1 MRREEGGD
9 GIELGL
15 HRRGA
20 GAAGGN
26 AAGDA
31 GLERDLGV
39 KIVFEDV
46 GIGLIGLERQLLK
59 DGVVRDAVRH
69 QLAGNFVRAAEGDA
83 LFRQIIGQIR
93 GVDEAL
99 LGGQQHVFGFSLH
112 GREHRGHDLQAELRR
127 VDAVEHGLLILL
139 HVLVVGEGQ
148 ALERGEQG
156 DEIAMT
162 TTLLDALGCS
172 YDVGQTVTLKV
183 AANDYDPLAG
193 SGAVMEKA
201 YTLCGVLPAYDVYW
215 NLNGNLTVSGIVT
228 EPLALDGQKFQ
239 TFYYLNA
246 AAPVTAS
253 TDPAL
258 VANEYAYPQ
267 EDTVSFSLRFL
278 LVAAILVS
286 FFAVAQY
293 FLIVLHKRVHTIN
306 TFLTLGAKNRDLRL
320 MCLWEALFA
329 GIAAVAAGFALGCG
343 AAAIGLGLQKH
354 LSFLVIPAAS
364 LAPLAVL
371 FLLSVLLGALL
382 PAVLVRP
389 QTTKP
394 KEKPAK
400 KFRLAQLPLAPQI
413 GVGCAVLLI
422 AVSCLYVGWRVMLPY
437 DLDAPY
443 ACMSIKMN
451 GTSGMPFSLKD
462 DLAALP
468 GVEEVSA
475 AIDLTDIYTVTSDK
489 IQSSQMLADIWVK
502 DNGDIPSLIMQN
514 ASKGTLNTTVCALPD
529 DELRRIAADA
539 GVSDEEIETLLA
551 GDSVLTLW
559 RDCYYAPA
567 ADEYYQGFQ
576 PDGSTLVE
584 PVFAAG
590 DKLSIQYRRYTGQ
603 DEAGNEVYRTYTA
616 QLPIA
621 GVVKSASNY
630 TLLTTDRLLF
640 SGTIFVSTALY
651 HKMFESAGSFF
662 MEKEGYSSLNVKL
675 SADSNFSLRRSISSV
690 ATRRNGILRADNYDL
705 ISQSYTE
712 GTQSAFLVGILAV
725 FGVLLGCALLVVLNL
740 SAYEIQ
746 QQRLSLLLTLGVSP
760 KKLVLSYAKLLL
772 PVIVG
777 TTLLVNIVVYAAVSR
792 IVPIQSILDLIR
804 IHTSGRVFE
813 FHKPVGSQIMVSILL
828 MVFWLSAALLPIF
841 SFIRKKASKGDIL

>member
-1 MRREEGGD
+1 MKVKENPSLILAFHGMLGRKKQTSLLLTLLTMVFSFLTAATIYSNSSAQALQDTRCELYGEWQYLRLSDTDTDAAQVRENLPASAKASTTIQNGIVLGADD
-9 GIELGL
+9 GV
-15 HRRGA
+15 
-20 GAAGGN
+20 AGGIGTVDDTF
-26 AAGDA
+26 AQLGRIVPISGD
-31 GLERDLGV
+31 
-39 KIVFEDV
+39 FPT
-46 GIGLIGLERQLLK
+46 QP
-59 DGVVRDAVRH
+59 
-69 QLAGNFVRAAEGDA
+69 
-83 LFRQIIGQIR
+83 
-93 GVDEAL
+93 
-99 LGGQQHVFGFSLH
+99 
-112 GREHRGHDLQAELRR
+112 
-127 VDAVEHGLLILL
+127 
-139 HVLVVGEGQ
+139 
-148 ALERGEQG
+148 

-215 NLNGNLTVSGIVT
+215 NLNGNLTVSGIVA

-246 AAPVTAS
+246 TAPVTAS

-267 EDTVSFSLRFL
+267 EDTVSSSLRFL

-389 QTTKP
+389 QTAKP

-443 ACMSIKMN
+443 ACLSIKMN
-451 GTSGMPFSLKD
+451 GTSGMPFSLKE

-475 AIDLTDIYTVTSDK
+475 AIDLTDTYTVTSDK

-502 DNGDIPSLIMQN
+502 DNGDIPSPLMHN
-514 ASKGTLNTTVCALPD
+514 ASKGTLNTTVCALPE

-551 GDSVLTLW
+551 GDSVLPLW
-559 RDCYYAPA
+559 RDCYYDPA

-590 DKLSIQYRRYTGQ
+590 DKLSIQHQRYTGQ
-603 DEAGNEVYRTYTA
+603 DEAGNDVYRTYTA

-621 GVVKSASNY
+621 GVVKSANNY
-630 TLLTTDRLLF
+630 TLLTTDRLIF

-651 HKMFESAGSFF
+651 HKMFESAGSYH

-675 SADSNFSLRRSISSV
+675 SADSNFSLRRSISSI
-690 ATRRNGILRADNYDL
+690 ATRRNGILSADNYDL

-777 TTLLVNIVVYAAVSR
+777 TTLLVNIVVYAVVSR

-804 IHTSGRVFE
+804 IHTSGRVYA
-813 FHKPVGSQIMVSILL
+813 FHKPVGSQIMVSVLL

>member
-1 MRREEGGD
+1 MKVKENPSLILAFHGM
-9 GIELGL
+9 LG
-15 HRRGA
+15 R
-20 GAAGGN
+20 
-26 AAGDA
+26 
-31 GLERDLGV
+31 
-39 KIVFEDV
+39 KK
-46 GIGLIGLERQLLK
+46 QT
-59 DGVVRDAVRH
+59 
-69 QLAGNFVRAAEGDA
+69 
-83 LFRQIIGQIR
+83 
-93 GVDEAL
+93 
-99 LGGQQHVFGFSLH
+99 SL
-112 GREHRGHDLQAELRR
+112 
-127 VDAVEHGLLILL
+127 LLILL
-139 HVLVVGEGQ
+139 TMVFSFLTAATIYSGSSAQ
-148 ALERGEQG
+148 ALQDTRCELYGEWQYLRLSDTDTDAAQVRENLPASAKASTAIQDG
-156 DEIAMT
+156 IVLGADNGLAGGIGTVDSAFAQLGRIVPISGNFPAQPDEIAMT

-172 YDVGQTVTLKV
+172 YDLGQTITLKV
-183 AANDYDPLAG
+183 ADNDYDPLSG
-193 SGAVMEKA
+193 SGKIVEQT

-215 NLNGNLTVSGIVT
+215 NLGSNLTVSAVVA
-228 EPLALDGQKFQ
+228 EPLALAGQKFQ
-239 TFYYLNA
+239 TFYDLNA
-246 AAPVTAS
+246 DTVGIAS
-253 TDPAL
+253 DDPDFI
-258 VANEYAYPQ
+258 ANEYAYPQ
-267 EDTVSFSLRFL
+267 EDTVSSSLTFL
-278 LVAAILVS
+278 LMIAILVS

-293 FLIVLHKRVHTIN
+293 FVIVLHKRVQTLHTFQI
-306 TFLTLGAKNRDLRL
+306 LGARKQDLHR

-329 GIAAVAAGFALGCG
+329 GLAAVFLGFALGCG
-343 AAAIGLGLQKH
+343 AAAIGLGLQKQ
-354 LSFLVIPAAS
+354 LSFFAVPFAS
-364 LAPLAVL
+364 LILLAVL
-371 FLLSVLLGALL
+371 FLVAVLLGAFL
-382 PAVLVRP
+382 PAVLTRP
-389 QTTKP
+389 KAAQK
-394 KEKPAK
+394 KESKAK
-400 KFRLAQLPLAPQI
+400 KFRLAQLPLAPQV

-437 DLDAPY
+437 NLDAPY
-443 ACMSIKMN
+443 ACLSIKMN
-451 GTSGMPFSLKD
+451 GTSGMPFSLKE

-475 AIDLTDIYTVTSDK
+475 AIDLTDTYTVTSDK

-502 DNGDIPSLIMQN
+502 DNGFYTDIPSLLRN
-514 ASKGTLNTTVCALPD
+514 AEKGTLNTTVCALPE

-551 GDSVLTLW
+551 GDSVLPLW
-559 RDCYYAPA
+559 RDCYYDPA
-567 ADEYYQGFQ
+567 ADAYYQKNTQ
-576 PDGSTLVE
+576 TEGSIPVE

-616 QLPIA
+616 QLPIV
-621 GVVKSASNY
+621 GVVKSANSY
-630 TLLTTDRLLF
+630 TLLTTDRLIS

-651 HKMFESAGSFF
+651 HKMFEGAGSYF

-675 SADSNFSLRRSISSV
+675 AAGNNFSLRRSIASI
-690 ATRRNGILRADNYDL
+690 ATRRNGILSADNYDL

-740 SAYEIQ
+740 SAYEVQ

-777 TTLLVNIVVYAAVSR
+777 TTLLVNIVVYAAVSC

-804 IHTSGRVFE
+804 IHTNGRVYA

>member
-1 MRREEGGD
+1 MKIKESPSITLAFHGMLGRKKQTGLLLLLLTLVFSFLTAAVIYSVSSAQVLQDTRCELYGEWQYLRLSDTAADAAQAKNTLPASAQVSTVIQNGIVLGADD
-9 GIELGL
+9 GV
-15 HRRGA
+15 
-20 GAAGGN
+20 AGGIGTVDDTF
-26 AAGDA
+26 AQLGRIVPISGD
-31 GLERDLGV
+31 
-39 KIVFEDV
+39 FPT
-46 GIGLIGLERQLLK
+46 Q
-59 DGVVRDAVRH
+59 
-69 QLAGNFVRAAEGDA
+69 
-83 LFRQIIGQIR
+83 
-93 GVDEAL
+93 
-99 LGGQQHVFGFSLH
+99 S
-112 GREHRGHDLQAELRR
+112 
-127 VDAVEHGLLILL
+127 
-139 HVLVVGEGQ
+139 
-148 ALERGEQG
+148 

-228 EPLALDGQKFQ
+228 EPLVLDGQKFQ

-246 AAPVTAS
+246 TAPVTAS

-267 EDTVSFSLRFL
+267 EDTVSSSLRFL

-306 TFLTLGAKNRDLRL
+306 TFLTLGAKKRDLRL

-329 GIAAVAAGFALGCG
+329 GLAAVAAGFALGCG
-343 AAAIGLGLQKH
+343 AAAVGLGLQKH

-364 LAPLAVL
+364 LVPLAVL

-389 QTTKP
+389 QTAKP
-394 KEKPAK
+394 KEKSAK

-443 ACMSIKMN
+443 ACLSIKMN
-451 GTSGMPFSLKD
+451 GTSGMPFSLKE

-475 AIDLTDIYTVTSDK
+475 AIDLTDTYTVTSDK

-502 DNGDIPSLIMQN
+502 DNGKIPSVLMHN

-559 RDCYYAPA
+559 RDCYYDPA

-616 QLPIA
+616 QLPIV
-621 GVVKSASNY
+621 GVVKSANNY
-630 TLLTTDRLLF
+630 TLLTTDRLIS

-651 HKMFESAGSFF
+651 HKMFESAGSYF

-675 SADSNFSLRRSISSV
+675 SADSNFSLRRSISSI
-690 ATRRNGILRADNYDL
+690 ATRRNGILSADNYDL

-740 SAYEIQ
+740 SAYEVQ

-813 FHKPVGSQIMVSILL
+813 FHKPVGSQILVSILL

>member
-1 MRREEGGD
+1 MKGKENPSLILAFHGM
-9 GIELGL
+9 LG
-15 HRRGA
+15 R
-20 GAAGGN
+20 
-26 AAGDA
+26 
-31 GLERDLGV
+31 
-39 KIVFEDV
+39 KK
-46 GIGLIGLERQLLK
+46 QT
-59 DGVVRDAVRH
+59 
-69 QLAGNFVRAAEGDA
+69 
-83 LFRQIIGQIR
+83 
-93 GVDEAL
+93 
-99 LGGQQHVFGFSLH
+99 SL
-112 GREHRGHDLQAELRR
+112 
-127 VDAVEHGLLILL
+127 LLILL
-139 HVLVVGEGQ
+139 TMVFSFLTAATIYSGSSAQ
-148 ALERGEQG
+148 ALQDTRCELYGEWQYLRLSDTDTDAAQVRDNLPASAKVSTAIQNG
-156 DEIAMT
+156 IVLGADNGLAGGIGTVDSAFAQLGRIVPISGDFPTQSDEIAMT

-215 NLNGNLTVSGIVT
+215 NLNGNLTVSGIVA

-246 AAPVTAS
+246 AEPVTAS

-267 EDTVSFSLRFL
+267 EDTVSSSLRFL

-329 GIAAVAAGFALGCG
+329 GLAAVAAGFALGCG
-343 AAAIGLGLQKH
+343 AAAVGLGLQKH
-354 LSFLVIPAAS
+354 LSFLVVPAAS
-364 LAPLAVL
+364 LVPLAVL

-389 QTTKP
+389 QITKP

-400 KFRLAQLPLAPQI
+400 KFHLAQLPLAPQI

-437 DLDAPY
+437 NLDAPY
-443 ACMSIKMN
+443 ACLSIKMN
-451 GTSGMPFSLKD
+451 GTSGMPFSLKE

-468 GVEEVSA
+468 GVEDVSA
-475 AIDLTDIYTVTSDK
+475 AINLTDTYSITSDK
-489 IQSSQMLADIWVK
+489 IRSSQMLSEIRVK
-502 DNGDIPSLIMQN
+502 DNGFYTGVPNLMHN
-514 ASKGTLNTTVCALPD
+514 ASNGTLNTFVCALPD
-529 DELRRIAADA
+529 DELERIAEDADVPENSMDA
-539 GVSDEEIETLLA
+539 LLA
-551 GDSVLTLW
+551 GDSVLLRW
-559 RDCYYAPA
+559 GDCYYDPA

-576 PDGSTLVE
+576 PDGSTPVE
-584 PVFAAG
+584 PVFSAG
-590 DKLSIQYRRYTGQ
+590 DKLSIQYQRYTGL
-603 DEAGNEVYRTYTA
+603 DEAGNDVYQTYA
-616 QLPIA
+616 AELPIA
-621 GVVKSASNY
+621 GIVKSTADY
-630 TLLTTDRLLF
+630 TLLTTDRIF
-640 SGTIFVSTALY
+640 YNGTVFVSTALY
-651 HKMFESAGSFF
+651 HKMFEGAGSYH

-675 SADSNFSLRRSISSV
+675 AAGNNFSLRRSIASI
-690 ATRRNGILRADNYDL
+690 ATRRNGILSADNYDL
-705 ISQSYTE
+705 LSQSYTE

-725 FGVLLGCALLVVLNL
+725 LGVLLGCALLVVLNL
-740 SAYEIQ
+740 SAYEVQ

-760 KKLVLSYAKLLL
+760 KKLVCSYAKRVI

-777 TTLLVNIVVYAAVSR
+777 TTLIVNILVSVAVSH

-804 IHTSGRVFE
+804 IHTDGRVFE
-813 FHKPVGSQIMVSILL
+813 FHRPVGSQILVSILL
-828 MVFWLSAALLPIF
+828 MGFWLGAALLPVF

>member
-1 MRREEGGD
+1 MKIKESPSIILAFHGMLGRKKQTGLLLLLLTLVFSFLTAAVIYSVSSAQAQNTLPASAQVSTVIQNGIVLGADD
-9 GIELGL
+9 GV
-15 HRRGA
+15 
-20 GAAGGN
+20 AGGIGTVDDTF
-26 AAGDA
+26 AQLGRIVPISGD
-31 GLERDLGV
+31 
-39 KIVFEDV
+39 FPT
-46 GIGLIGLERQLLK
+46 Q
-59 DGVVRDAVRH
+59 
-69 QLAGNFVRAAEGDA
+69 
-83 LFRQIIGQIR
+83 
-93 GVDEAL
+93 
-99 LGGQQHVFGFSLH
+99 S
-112 GREHRGHDLQAELRR
+112 
-127 VDAVEHGLLILL
+127 
-139 HVLVVGEGQ
+139 
-148 ALERGEQG
+148 

-228 EPLALDGQKFQ
+228 EPLALDGQKLQ

-267 EDTVSFSLRFL
+267 EDTVSSSLRFL

-389 QTTKP
+389 QTAKP

-443 ACMSIKMN
+443 ACLSIKMN
-451 GTSGMPFSLKD
+451 GTSGMPFSLKE

-475 AIDLTDIYTVTSDK
+475 AIDLTDTYIVTSDK

-502 DNGDIPSLIMQN
+502 DNGKIPSVLMHN

-539 GVSDEEIETLLA
+539 GVSDEEIETLLS

-559 RDCYYAPA
+559 RDCYYDPA

-590 DKLSIQYRRYTGQ
+590 DKLSIQHQRYTGQ
-603 DEAGNEVYRTYTA
+603 DEAGNDVYRTYTA

-621 GVVKSASNY
+621 GVVKSANSY
-630 TLLTTDRLLF
+630 TLLTTDRLIF

-651 HKMFESAGSFF
+651 HKMFESAGSYH

-675 SADSNFSLRRSISSV
+675 AADNNFSLRRSIASI
-690 ATRRNGILRADNYDL
+690 ATRRNGILSADNYDL

-777 TTLLVNIVVYAAVSR
+777 TTLLVNIVVYAVVSR

>member
-1 MRREEGGD
+1 MKIKESPSIILAFHGMLGRKKQTSLLLLLLTLVFSFLTAAVIYSVSSAQVLQDTRCELYGEWQYLRLSDTAADAAQAQNTLPASAQVSTVIQNGIVLGADD
-9 GIELGL
+9 GV
-15 HRRGA
+15 
-20 GAAGGN
+20 AGGIGTVDDTF
-26 AAGDA
+26 AQLGRIVPISGD
-31 GLERDLGV
+31 
-39 KIVFEDV
+39 FPT
-46 GIGLIGLERQLLK
+46 QP
-59 DGVVRDAVRH
+59 
-69 QLAGNFVRAAEGDA
+69 
-83 LFRQIIGQIR
+83 
-93 GVDEAL
+93 
-99 LGGQQHVFGFSLH
+99 
-112 GREHRGHDLQAELRR
+112 
-127 VDAVEHGLLILL
+127 
-139 HVLVVGEGQ
+139 
-148 ALERGEQG
+148 

-215 NLNGNLTVSGIVT
+215 NLNGNLTVSGIVA
-228 EPLALDGQKFQ
+228 EPLAIDGQKLQ

-329 GIAAVAAGFALGCG
+329 GLAAVAAGFALGCG
-343 AAAIGLGLQKH
+343 AAAVGLGLQKH
-354 LSFLVIPAAS
+354 LSFLMIPAAS
-364 LAPLAVL
+364 LVPLAVL

-389 QTTKP
+389 QTAKP

-443 ACMSIKMN
+443 ACLSIKMN
-451 GTSGMPFSLKD
+451 GTSGMPFSLKE

-475 AIDLTDIYTVTSDK
+475 AIDLTDTYTVTSDK

-502 DNGDIPSLIMQN
+502 NNGDISSLLMHN
-514 ASKGTLNTTVCALPD
+514 ASKGTLNTFVCALPD

-559 RDCYYAPA
+559 RDCYYDPA

-590 DKLSIQYRRYTGQ
+590 DKLSLQYRRYTGQ
-603 DEAGNEVYRTYTA
+603 DEAGNDVYRTYTA

-621 GVVKSASNY
+621 GVVKSARNY
-630 TLLTTDRLLF
+630 TLLTTDRTIF

-651 HKMFESAGSFF
+651 HKMFESAGSYH

-675 SADSNFSLRRSISSV
+675 AADNNFSLRRSIASI
-690 ATRRNGILRADNYDL
+690 ATRRNGILSADNYDL
-705 ISQSYTE
+705 LSQSYTE

-725 FGVLLGCALLVVLNL
+725 LGVLLGCALLVVLNL
-740 SAYEIQ
+740 SAYEVQ

-760 KKLVLSYAKLLL
+760 KKLVCSYAKLVI

-777 TTLLVNIVVYAAVSR
+777 TTLIVNILVSVAVSH

-804 IHTSGRVFE
+804 IHTEGRVFE
-813 FHKPVGSQIMVSILL
+813 FHRPVGSQILVSVLL

-841 SFIRKKASKGDIL
+841 SFIHKKASKGDIL

>member
-1 MRREEGGD
+1 MKVKENPSLILAFHGM
-9 GIELGL
+9 LG
-15 HRRGA
+15 R
-20 GAAGGN
+20 
-26 AAGDA
+26 
-31 GLERDLGV
+31 
-39 KIVFEDV
+39 KK
-46 GIGLIGLERQLLK
+46 QT
-59 DGVVRDAVRH
+59 
-69 QLAGNFVRAAEGDA
+69 
-83 LFRQIIGQIR
+83 
-93 GVDEAL
+93 
-99 LGGQQHVFGFSLH
+99 SL
-112 GREHRGHDLQAELRR
+112 
-127 VDAVEHGLLILL
+127 LLILL
-139 HVLVVGEGQ
+139 TMVFSFLTAATIYSNSSAQ
-148 ALERGEQG
+148 ALQDTRCELYGEWQYLRLSDTDTDAAQVRENLPASAKASTTIQDG
-156 DEIAMT
+156 IVLGADNGLAGGIGTVDSTFAQLGRIVPISGNFPTQSDEIAMT

-193 SGAVMEKA
+193 SGAVIEKA

-228 EPLALDGQKFQ
+228 EPLAIDGQKFQ

-329 GIAAVAAGFALGCG
+329 GLAAVAAGFALGCG

-364 LAPLAVL
+364 LVPLAVL

-389 QTTKP
+389 QTAKP

-443 ACMSIKMN
+443 ACLSIKMN
-451 GTSGMPFSLKD
+451 GTSGMPFSLKE

-559 RDCYYAPA
+559 RDCYYDPA

-621 GVVKSASNY
+621 GVVKSANNY
-630 TLLTTDRLLF
+630 TLLTTDRILF

-651 HKMFESAGSFF
+651 HKMFESAGSYF

-675 SADSNFSLRRSISSV
+675 SAGSNFSLRRSISSI

-725 FGVLLGCALLVVLNL
+725 FGILLGCALLVVLNL
-740 SAYEIQ
+740 SAYEVQ
-746 QQRLSLLLTLGVSP
+746 QQRLSLLLTMGVSP

>member
-1 MRREEGGD
+1 MKGKENPSLILAFHGM
-9 GIELGL
+9 LG
-15 HRRGA
+15 R
-20 GAAGGN
+20 
-26 AAGDA
+26 
-31 GLERDLGV
+31 
-39 KIVFEDV
+39 KK
-46 GIGLIGLERQLLK
+46 QT
-59 DGVVRDAVRH
+59 
-69 QLAGNFVRAAEGDA
+69 
-83 LFRQIIGQIR
+83 
-93 GVDEAL
+93 
-99 LGGQQHVFGFSLH
+99 SL
-112 GREHRGHDLQAELRR
+112 
-127 VDAVEHGLLILL
+127 LLILL
-139 HVLVVGEGQ
+139 TMVFSFLTAATIYSGSSAQ
-148 ALERGEQG
+148 ALQDTRCELYGEWQYLRLSDTDTDAAQAQNALPASAQVSTVIQNG
-156 DEIAMT
+156 IVLGADDGVAGGIGTVDDTFAQLGRIVPISGDFPTQSDEIAMT

-215 NLNGNLTVSGIVT
+215 NLNGNLTVSGIVA

-267 EDTVSFSLRFL
+267 EDTVSSSLRFL

-306 TFLTLGAKNRDLRL
+306 TFLTLGAKKRDLRL

-329 GIAAVAAGFALGCG
+329 GLAAVVAGFALGCG
-343 AAAIGLGLQKH
+343 AAAVGLGLQKH

-389 QTTKP
+389 QTAKP

-400 KFRLAQLPLAPQI
+400 KFRLAQLPLAPQV

-443 ACMSIKMN
+443 ACLSIKMN
-451 GTSGMPFSLKD
+451 GTSGMPFSLKG

-468 GVEEVSA
+468 GVEDVSA
-475 AIDLTDIYTVTSDK
+475 AINLTDIYSITSDK
-489 IQSSQMLADIWVK
+489 IRSSQMLSEIRVK
-502 DNGDIPSLIMQN
+502 DNGFYTGVPNLMHN
-514 ASKGTLNTTVCALPD
+514 ASNGTLNTFVCALPD
-529 DELRRIAADA
+529 DELERIAEDADVPENSMDA
-539 GVSDEEIETLLA
+539 LLS
-551 GDSVLTLW
+551 GDSVLLRW
-559 RDCYYAPA
+559 GDCYYDPA

-576 PDGSTLVE
+576 PDGSTPVE
-584 PVFAAG
+584 PVFSAG
-590 DKLSIQYRRYTGQ
+590 DKLSIQYQRYTGQ
-603 DEAGNEVYRTYTA
+603 DEAGNDVYQTYA
-616 QLPIA
+616 AELPIA
-621 GVVKSASNY
+621 GIVKSTADY
-630 TLLTTDRLLF
+630 TLLTTDRIF
-640 SGTIFVSTALY
+640 YNGMVFVSTALY
-651 HKMFESAGSFF
+651 HKMFEGAGSYH

-675 SADSNFSLRRSISSV
+675 AAGNNFSLRRSIASI
-690 ATRRNGILRADNYDL
+690 ATRRNGILSADNYEL
-705 ISQSYTE
+705 LSQSYTE

-725 FGVLLGCALLVVLNL
+725 LGVLLGCALLVVLNL
-740 SAYEIQ
+740 SAYEVQ

-760 KKLVLSYAKLLL
+760 KKLVCSYAKRVI

-777 TTLLVNIVVYAAVSR
+777 TTLIVNILVSVAVSH

-804 IHTSGRVFE
+804 IHTDGRVFE
-813 FHKPVGSQIMVSILL
+813 FHRPVGSQILVSILL
-828 MVFWLSAALLPIF
+828 MGFWLGAALLPVF

>member
-1 MRREEGGD
+1 MKVKENPSLILAFHGM
-9 GIELGL
+9 LG
-15 HRRGA
+15 R
-20 GAAGGN
+20 
-26 AAGDA
+26 
-31 GLERDLGV
+31 
-39 KIVFEDV
+39 KK
-46 GIGLIGLERQLLK
+46 QT
-59 DGVVRDAVRH
+59 
-69 QLAGNFVRAAEGDA
+69 
-83 LFRQIIGQIR
+83 
-93 GVDEAL
+93 
-99 LGGQQHVFGFSLH
+99 SL
-112 GREHRGHDLQAELRR
+112 
-127 VDAVEHGLLILL
+127 LLILL
-139 HVLVVGEGQ
+139 TMVFSFLTAATIYSGSSAQ
-148 ALERGEQG
+148 ALQDTRCELYGEWQYLRLSDTDTDAAQVRENLPASAKASTAIQNG
-156 DEIAMT
+156 IVLGADNGLAGGIGTVDSAFAQLGRIVPISGNFPAQPDEIAMT

-172 YDVGQTVTLKV
+172 YDLGQTITLKV
-183 AANDYDPLAG
+183 ADNDYDPLSG
-193 SGAVMEKA
+193 SGKIVEQT

-215 NLNGNLTVSGIVT
+215 NLGSNLTVSAVVV
-228 EPLALDGQKFQ
+228 EPLALAGQKFQ
-239 TFYYLNA
+239 TFYDLNA
-246 AAPVTAS
+246 DTVGTAS
-253 TDPAL
+253 DDPDFI
-258 VANEYAYPQ
+258 ANEYAYPQ
-267 EDTVSFSLRFL
+267 EDTVSSSLTFL
-278 LVAAILVS
+278 LMIAILVS

-293 FLIVLHKRVHTIN
+293 FVIVLHKRVQTLHTFQI
-306 TFLTLGAKNRDLRL
+306 LGARKQDLHR

-329 GIAAVAAGFALGCG
+329 GLAAVFLGFALGCG
-343 AAAIGLGLQKH
+343 AAAIGLGLQKQ
-354 LSFLVIPAAS
+354 LSFFAVPFAS
-364 LAPLAVL
+364 LILLAVL
-371 FLLSVLLGALL
+371 FLIAVLLGAFL
-382 PAVLVRP
+382 PAVLTRP
-389 QTTKP
+389 KAAQK
-394 KEKPAK
+394 KENKAK
-400 KFRLAQLPLAPQI
+400 KFRLAQLPLAPQV

-443 ACMSIKMN
+443 ACLSIKMN
-451 GTSGMPFSLKD
+451 GTSGMPFSLKE

-475 AIDLTDIYTVTSDK
+475 AIDLTDTYTVTSDK

-502 DNGDIPSLIMQN
+502 DNGFYTDIPSLLRN
-514 ASKGTLNTTVCALPD
+514 AEKGTLNTTVCALPE

-559 RDCYYAPA
+559 GDCYYDPA
-567 ADEYYQGFQ
+567 ADAYYQKNTQ
-576 PDGSTLVE
+576 TEGSIPVE

-616 QLPIA
+616 QLPIV
-621 GVVKSASNY
+621 GVVKSANSY
-630 TLLTTDRLLF
+630 TLLTTDRLIS

-651 HKMFESAGSFF
+651 HKMFEGAGSYF

-675 SADSNFSLRRSISSV
+675 AAGNNFSLRRSIASI
-690 ATRRNGILRADNYDL
+690 ATRRNGILSADNYDL

-740 SAYEIQ
+740 SAYEVQ

-777 TTLLVNIVVYAAVSR
+777 TTLLVNIVVYAAVSC

-804 IHTSGRVFE
+804 IHTNGRVYA

>member
-1 MRREEGGD
+1 MKIKESPSIILAFHGMLGRKKQTSLLLLLLTLVFSFLTAAVIYSVSSAQALQDTRCELYGKWQYLRLSDTAADAAQAQNTLPASAQVSTVIQNGIVLGADD
-9 GIELGL
+9 GV
-15 HRRGA
+15 
-20 GAAGGN
+20 AGGIGT
-26 AAGDA
+26 ADDTFAQLGRIVPISGD
-31 GLERDLGV
+31 
-39 KIVFEDV
+39 FPT
-46 GIGLIGLERQLLK
+46 QP
-59 DGVVRDAVRH
+59 
-69 QLAGNFVRAAEGDA
+69 
-83 LFRQIIGQIR
+83 
-93 GVDEAL
+93 DEN
-99 LGGQQHVFGFSLH
+99 
-112 GREHRGHDLQAELRR
+112 
-127 VDAVEHGLLILL
+127 
-139 HVLVVGEGQ
+139 
-148 ALERGEQG
+148 
-156 DEIAMT
+156 AMT

-215 NLNGNLTVSGIVT
+215 NLNGNLTVSGIVA
-228 EPLALDGQKFQ
+228 EPLAIDGQKFQ

-267 EDTVSFSLRFL
+267 EDTVSSSLRFL

-364 LAPLAVL
+364 LVPLAVL

-389 QTTKP
+389 QTAKP

-451 GTSGMPFSLKD
+451 GTSGMPFSLKE

-475 AIDLTDIYTVTSDK
+475 AIDLTDTYTVTSDK
-489 IQSSQMLADIWVK
+489 IQSSKMLADIRVK

-559 RDCYYAPA
+559 RDCYYDPA

-630 TLLTTDRLLF
+630 TLLTTDRIIF

-651 HKMFESAGSFF
+651 HKMFDGAGSYF

-675 SADSNFSLRRSISSV
+675 AADNNFSLRRSIASI

-740 SAYEIQ
+740 SAYEVQ

-792 IVPIQSILDLIR
+792 IVPLQSILDLIR

-813 FHKPVGSQIMVSILL
+813 FHKPVGSQILVSVLL

>member
-1 MRREEGGD
+1 MKIKESPSIILAFHGMLGRKKQTSLLLLLLTLVFSFLTAAVIYSVSSAQVLQDTRCELYGEWQYLRLSDTAADAAQAQNTLPASAHVSTVIQNGIVLGADD
-9 GIELGL
+9 GV
-15 HRRGA
+15 
-20 GAAGGN
+20 AGGIGTVDDTF
-26 AAGDA
+26 AQLGRIVPISGD
-31 GLERDLGV
+31 
-39 KIVFEDV
+39 FPT
-46 GIGLIGLERQLLK
+46 QL
-59 DGVVRDAVRH
+59 
-69 QLAGNFVRAAEGDA
+69 
-83 LFRQIIGQIR
+83 
-93 GVDEAL
+93 
-99 LGGQQHVFGFSLH
+99 
-112 GREHRGHDLQAELRR
+112 
-127 VDAVEHGLLILL
+127 
-139 HVLVVGEGQ
+139 
-148 ALERGEQG
+148 

-172 YDVGQTVTLKV
+172 YDVGQTVMLKV

-193 SGAVMEKA
+193 SGTVMEKA

-215 NLNGNLTVSGIVT
+215 NLNGNLTVSGIVA
-228 EPLALDGQKFQ
+228 EPLAIDGQKFQ

-267 EDTVSFSLRFL
+267 EDTVSSSLRFL

-364 LAPLAVL
+364 LVPLAVL

-389 QTTKP
+389 QTAKP

-443 ACMSIKMN
+443 ACLSIKMN

-475 AIDLTDIYTVTSDK
+475 AIDLTDTYTVTSDK

-502 DNGDIPSLIMQN
+502 DNGEIPSVLMHN

-559 RDCYYAPA
+559 RDCYYDPA

-590 DKLSIQYRRYTGQ
+590 DKLSIQHQRYTGQ
-603 DEAGNEVYRTYTA
+603 DEAGNDVYRTYTA
-616 QLPIA
+616 QLPIV
-621 GVVKSASNY
+621 GVVKSANSY
-630 TLLTTDRLLF
+630 TLLTTDRLIS

-651 HKMFESAGSFF
+651 HKMFESAGSYF

-675 SADSNFSLRRSISSV
+675 SAGSNFSLRRSISSI

-740 SAYEIQ
+740 SAYEVQ

>member
-1 MRREEGGD
+1 MKVKENPSLILAFHGM
-9 GIELGL
+9 LG
-15 HRRGA
+15 R
-20 GAAGGN
+20 
-26 AAGDA
+26 
-31 GLERDLGV
+31 
-39 KIVFEDV
+39 KK
-46 GIGLIGLERQLLK
+46 QT
-59 DGVVRDAVRH
+59 
-69 QLAGNFVRAAEGDA
+69 
-83 LFRQIIGQIR
+83 
-93 GVDEAL
+93 
-99 LGGQQHVFGFSLH
+99 SL
-112 GREHRGHDLQAELRR
+112 
-127 VDAVEHGLLILL
+127 LLILL
-139 HVLVVGEGQ
+139 TMVFSFLTAATIYSGSSAQ
-148 ALERGEQG
+148 ALQDTRCELYGEWQYLRLSDTDTDAAQVRDNLPASAKVSTAIQDG
-156 DEIAMT
+156 IVLGADNGLAGGIGTVDSAFAQLGRIVPISGNFPAQPDEIAMT

-172 YDVGQTVTLKV
+172 YDLGQTITLKV
-183 AANDYDPLAG
+183 ADNDYDPLSG
-193 SGAVMEKA
+193 SGKIVEQT

-215 NLNGNLTVSGIVT
+215 NLGSNLTVSAVVV
-228 EPLALDGQKFQ
+228 EPLALAGQKFQ
-239 TFYYLNA
+239 TFYDLNA
-246 AAPVTAS
+246 DTVGTAS
-253 TDPAL
+253 DDPDFI
-258 VANEYAYPQ
+258 ANEYAYPQ
-267 EDTVSFSLRFL
+267 EDTVSSSLTFL
-278 LVAAILVS
+278 LMIAILVS

-293 FLIVLHKRVHTIN
+293 FVIVLHKRVQTLHTFQI
-306 TFLTLGAKNRDLRL
+306 LGARKQDLHR

-329 GIAAVAAGFALGCG
+329 GLAAVFLGFALGCG
-343 AAAIGLGLQKH
+343 AAAIGLGLQKQ
-354 LSFLVIPAAS
+354 LSFFAVPFAS
-364 LAPLAVL
+364 LILLAVL
-371 FLLSVLLGALL
+371 FLIAVLLGAFL
-382 PAVLVRP
+382 PAVLTRP
-389 QTTKP
+389 KAAQK
-394 KEKPAK
+394 KESKAK
-400 KFRLAQLPLAPQI
+400 KFRLAQLPLAPQV

-443 ACMSIKMN
+443 ACLSIKMN
-451 GTSGMPFSLKD
+451 GTSGMPFSLKE

-475 AIDLTDIYTVTSDK
+475 AIDLTDTYTVTSDK

-502 DNGDIPSLIMQN
+502 DNGKIPGVLMHN

-559 RDCYYAPA
+559 RDCYYDPA
-567 ADEYYQGFQ
+567 ADKYYQGFQ

-590 DKLSIQYRRYTGQ
+590 DKLSIQHQCYTGQ
-603 DEAGNEVYRTYTA
+603 DEAGNDVYRTYTA

-630 TLLTTDRLLF
+630 TLLTTDRLIF

-651 HKMFESAGSFF
+651 HKMFESAGSYH

-675 SADSNFSLRRSISSV
+675 SADSNFSLRRSISSI
-690 ATRRNGILRADNYDL
+690 ATRRNGILSADNYDL

-792 IVPIQSILDLIR
+792 IVPLQSILDLIR

-813 FHKPVGSQIMVSILL
+813 FHKPVGSQILVSVLL

>member
-1 MRREEGGD
+1 MKIKESPSIILAFHGMLGRKKQTGLLLLLLTLVFSFLTAAVIYSVSSAQVLQDTRCELYGAWQYLRLSDTAADAAQAQNTLPASAQVSTVIQNGIVLGADD
-9 GIELGL
+9 GV
-15 HRRGA
+15 
-20 GAAGGN
+20 AGGIGTVDDTF
-26 AAGDA
+26 AQLGRIVPISGD
-31 GLERDLGV
+31 
-39 KIVFEDV
+39 FPT
-46 GIGLIGLERQLLK
+46 Q
-59 DGVVRDAVRH
+59 
-69 QLAGNFVRAAEGDA
+69 
-83 LFRQIIGQIR
+83 
-93 GVDEAL
+93 
-99 LGGQQHVFGFSLH
+99 S
-112 GREHRGHDLQAELRR
+112 
-127 VDAVEHGLLILL
+127 
-139 HVLVVGEGQ
+139 
-148 ALERGEQG
+148 

-193 SGAVMEKA
+193 SGAVIEKA

-228 EPLALDGQKFQ
+228 EPLAIDGQKFQ

-267 EDTVSFSLRFL
+267 EDNVSFSLRFL

-329 GIAAVAAGFALGCG
+329 GLAAVAAGFALGCG

-354 LSFLVIPAAS
+354 LSFLVVPAAS
-364 LAPLAVL
+364 LVPLAVL

-389 QTTKP
+389 HTAKP

-443 ACMSIKMN
+443 ACLSIKMN
-451 GTSGMPFSLKD
+451 GTSGMPFSLKE

-468 GVEEVSA
+468 GVEDVSA
-475 AIDLTDIYTVTSDK
+475 AIDLTDTYTVTSDK

-502 DNGDIPSLIMQN
+502 DNGEIPSFLMQN

-539 GVSDEEIETLLA
+539 GVSDEETETLLA

-559 RDCYYAPA
+559 RDCYYDPA

-590 DKLSIQYRRYTGQ
+590 DKLSLQYQRYTGQ
-603 DEAGNEVYRTYTA
+603 DEAGNDVYRTYTA

-630 TLLTTDRLLF
+630 TLLTTDRILF

-651 HKMFESAGSFF
+651 HKMFESAGSYF

-675 SADSNFSLRRSISSV
+675 SADSNFSLRRSISSI

-772 PVIVG
+772 PVIG
-777 TTLLVNIVVYAAVSR
+777 YPVSMA
-792 IVPIQSILDLIR
+792 L
-804 IHTSGRVFE
+804 
-813 FHKPVGSQIMVSILL
+813 
-828 MVFWLSAALLPIF
+828 AALLVIV
-841 SFIRKKASKGDIL
+841 SVSWIIIWHIRRHKKTA

>member
-1 MRREEGGD
+1 MKVKENPSLILAFYGM
-9 GIELGL
+9 LG
-15 HRRGA
+15 R
-20 GAAGGN
+20 
-26 AAGDA
+26 
-31 GLERDLGV
+31 
-39 KIVFEDV
+39 KK
-46 GIGLIGLERQLLK
+46 QT
-59 DGVVRDAVRH
+59 
-69 QLAGNFVRAAEGDA
+69 
-83 LFRQIIGQIR
+83 
-93 GVDEAL
+93 
-99 LGGQQHVFGFSLH
+99 SL
-112 GREHRGHDLQAELRR
+112 
-127 VDAVEHGLLILL
+127 LLILL
-139 HVLVVGEGQ
+139 TMVFSFLTAATIYSNSSAQ
-148 ALERGEQG
+148 ALQDTRCELYGEWQYLRLSDTDTDAAQVRENLPASAKASTTIQNG
-156 DEIAMT
+156 IVLGADDGVAGGIGTVDDTFAQLGRIVPISGNFPTQSDEIAMT

-267 EDTVSFSLRFL
+267 EDTVSSSLRFL

-343 AAAIGLGLQKH
+343 AAAVGLGLQKH
-354 LSFLVIPAAS
+354 LSFLAVPAAS
-364 LAPLAVL
+364 LVPLAVL

-389 QTTKP
+389 QTAKP

-443 ACMSIKMN
+443 ACLSIKMN
-451 GTSGMPFSLKD
+451 GRTSGMPFSLKG

-475 AIDLTDIYTVTSDK
+475 AIDLTDTYTITSDK

-502 DNGDIPSLIMQN
+502 DNGFYTDIPSLLQN
-514 ASKGTLNTTVCALPD
+514 AERGTLNTTVCALPE

-539 GVSDEEIETLLA
+539 GVSDEKIETLLS

-559 RDCYYAPA
+559 GDCYYDPA

-621 GVVKSASNY
+621 GVVKSARNY

-675 SADSNFSLRRSISSV
+675 SAGSNFSLRRSISSI
-690 ATRRNGILRADNYDL
+690 ATRRNGILSADNYDL

-777 TTLLVNIVVYAAVSR
+777 TTLLVNIVVYAVVSR

-804 IHTSGRVFE
+804 IHTSGRVYA
-813 FHKPVGSQIMVSILL
+813 FHKPVGSQIMVSVLL

>member
-1 MRREEGGD
+1 MKIKESPSIILAFHGMLGRKKQTSLLLLLLTLVFSFLTAAVIYSVSSAQVLQDTRCELYGAWQYLRLSDTTADAAQAQNTLPASAQVSTVTQNGIVLGADD
-9 GIELGL
+9 GV
-15 HRRGA
+15 
-20 GAAGGN
+20 AGGIGTVDDTF
-26 AAGDA
+26 AQLGRIVPISGD
-31 GLERDLGV
+31 
-39 KIVFEDV
+39 FPT
-46 GIGLIGLERQLLK
+46 Q
-59 DGVVRDAVRH
+59 
-69 QLAGNFVRAAEGDA
+69 
-83 LFRQIIGQIR
+83 
-93 GVDEAL
+93 
-99 LGGQQHVFGFSLH
+99 S
-112 GREHRGHDLQAELRR
+112 
-127 VDAVEHGLLILL
+127 
-139 HVLVVGEGQ
+139 
-148 ALERGEQG
+148 

-193 SGAVMEKA
+193 SGAVIEKA

-228 EPLALDGQKFQ
+228 EQLALDGQKFQ

-267 EDTVSFSLRFL
+267 EDTVSSSLRFL

-329 GIAAVAAGFALGCG
+329 GLAAVAAGFALGCG
-343 AAAIGLGLQKH
+343 AAAVGLGLQKH

-389 QTTKP
+389 QTAKP

-443 ACMSIKMN
+443 ACLSIKMN
-451 GTSGMPFSLKD
+451 GTSGMPFSLKE

-475 AIDLTDIYTVTSDK
+475 AIDLTDTYTVTSDK
-489 IQSSQMLADIWVK
+489 IRSSQMLADIWVK

-514 ASKGTLNTTVCALPD
+514 ASKGTLNTMVCALPD

-559 RDCYYAPA
+559 RDCYYDPA

-630 TLLTTDRLLF
+630 TLLTTDRIIF

-651 HKMFESAGSFF
+651 HKMFESAGSYF

-675 SADSNFSLRRSISSV
+675 SAGSNFSLRRSISSI

-740 SAYEIQ
+740 SAYEVQ

>member
-1 MRREEGGD
+1 MKGKENPSLILAFHGM
-9 GIELGL
+9 LG
-15 HRRGA
+15 R
-20 GAAGGN
+20 
-26 AAGDA
+26 
-31 GLERDLGV
+31 
-39 KIVFEDV
+39 KK
-46 GIGLIGLERQLLK
+46 QT
-59 DGVVRDAVRH
+59 
-69 QLAGNFVRAAEGDA
+69 
-83 LFRQIIGQIR
+83 
-93 GVDEAL
+93 
-99 LGGQQHVFGFSLH
+99 SL
-112 GREHRGHDLQAELRR
+112 
-127 VDAVEHGLLILL
+127 LLILL
-139 HVLVVGEGQ
+139 TMVFSFLTAATIYSGSSAQ
-148 ALERGEQG
+148 ALQDTRCELYGEWQYLRLSATDTDAAQVRDNLPASAKVSTAIQNG
-156 DEIAMT
+156 IVLGADNGLAGGIGTVDSAFAQLGRIVPISGDFPTQSDEIAMT

-267 EDTVSFSLRFL
+267 EDTVSSSLRFL

-306 TFLTLGAKNRDLRL
+306 TFLTLGAKKRDLRL

-329 GIAAVAAGFALGCG
+329 GLAAVVAGFALGCG
-343 AAAIGLGLQKH
+343 AAAVGLGLQKH

-389 QTTKP
+389 QTAKP

-443 ACMSIKMN
+443 ACLSIKMN
-451 GTSGMPFSLKD
+451 GTSGMPFSLKE

-502 DNGDIPSLIMQN
+502 DNGDIPSLIMHN

-630 TLLTTDRLLF
+630 TLLTTDRILF

-651 HKMFESAGSFF
+651 HKMFESAGSYH

-675 SADSNFSLRRSISSV
+675 AADNNFSLRRSIASI
-690 ATRRNGILRADNYDL
+690 ATRRNGILSADNYDL
-705 ISQSYTE
+705 LSQSYTE

-725 FGVLLGCALLVVLNL
+725 LGVLLGCALLVVLNL
-740 SAYEIQ
+740 SAYEVQ

-760 KKLVLSYAKLLL
+760 KKLVCSYAKRVI

-777 TTLLVNIVVYAAVSR
+777 TTLIVNILVSVAVSH

-804 IHTSGRVFE
+804 IHTDGRVFE
-813 FHKPVGSQIMVSILL
+813 FHRPVGSQILVSILL
-828 MVFWLSAALLPIF
+828 MGFWLGAALLPVF

>member
-1 MRREEGGD
+1 MKIKESPSIILAFHGMLGRKKQTSLLLLLLTLVFSFLTAAVIYSVSSAQVLQDTRCELYGEWQYLRLSDTAADAAQAQDALPASAQISTVIQNEIVLGIDD
-9 GIELGL
+9 GV
-15 HRRGA
+15 
-20 GAAGGN
+20 AGGIGTVDDTF
-26 AAGDA
+26 AQLGRIVPISGD
-31 GLERDLGV
+31 
-39 KIVFEDV
+39 FPT
-46 GIGLIGLERQLLK
+46 Q
-59 DGVVRDAVRH
+59 
-69 QLAGNFVRAAEGDA
+69 
-83 LFRQIIGQIR
+83 
-93 GVDEAL
+93 
-99 LGGQQHVFGFSLH
+99 S
-112 GREHRGHDLQAELRR
+112 
-127 VDAVEHGLLILL
+127 
-139 HVLVVGEGQ
+139 
-148 ALERGEQG
+148 

-193 SGAVMEKA
+193 SGAVMEKSF
-201 YTLCGVLPAYDVYW
+201 TLCGVLPAYDVYW
-215 NLNGNLTVSGIVT
+215 NLNGNLTVSSIVT

-267 EDTVSFSLRFL
+267 EDTVSSSLRFL

-286 FFAVAQY
+286 FFAVTQY

-329 GIAAVAAGFALGCG
+329 GLAAVAAGFALGCG
-343 AAAIGLGLQKH
+343 AAAVGLGLQKH

-364 LAPLAVL
+364 LVPLAVL

-389 QTTKP
+389 HTAKP

-443 ACMSIKMN
+443 ACLSIKMN
-451 GTSGMPFSLKD
+451 GTSGMPFSLKE

-559 RDCYYAPA
+559 GDCYYDPA

-630 TLLTTDRLLF
+630 TLLTTDRILF

-651 HKMFESAGSFF
+651 HKMFESAGSYY

-675 SADSNFSLRRSISSV
+675 SADSNFSLRRSISSI
-690 ATRRNGILRADNYDL
+690 ATRRNGILSADNYDL

-740 SAYEIQ
+740 SAYEVQ
-746 QQRLSLLLTLGVSP
+746 QQRLSLLLMLGVSP
-760 KKLVLSYAKLLL
+760 KELVLSYAKLLL

>member
-1 MRREEGGD
+1 MKIKESPSIILAFHGMLGRKKQTSLLLLLLTLVFSFLTAAVIYSVSSAQVLQDTRCELYGEWQYLRLSDTAADAAQAQNTLPASAQVSTVIQNGIVLGADD
-9 GIELGL
+9 GV
-15 HRRGA
+15 
-20 GAAGGN
+20 AGGIGTVDDTF
-26 AAGDA
+26 AQLGRIVPISGD
-31 GLERDLGV
+31 
-39 KIVFEDV
+39 FPT
-46 GIGLIGLERQLLK
+46 QP
-59 DGVVRDAVRH
+59 
-69 QLAGNFVRAAEGDA
+69 
-83 LFRQIIGQIR
+83 
-93 GVDEAL
+93 
-99 LGGQQHVFGFSLH
+99 
-112 GREHRGHDLQAELRR
+112 
-127 VDAVEHGLLILL
+127 
-139 HVLVVGEGQ
+139 
-148 ALERGEQG
+148 

-193 SGAVMEKA
+193 SGTVMEKV

-215 NLNGNLTVSGIVT
+215 NLGSNLTVSAVVV
-228 EPLALDGQKFQ
+228 EPLALAGQKFQ
-239 TFYYLNA
+239 TFYDLNA
-246 AAPVTAS
+246 DTVGTAS
-253 TDPAL
+253 DDPDFI
-258 VANEYAYPQ
+258 ANEYAYPQ
-267 EDTVSFSLRFL
+267 EDTVSSSLTFL
-278 LVAAILVS
+278 LMIAILVS

-293 FLIVLHKRVHTIN
+293 FVIVLHKRVQTLHTFQI
-306 TFLTLGAKNRDLRL
+306 LGARKQDLHR

-329 GIAAVAAGFALGCG
+329 GLAAVFLGFALGCG
-343 AAAIGLGLQKH
+343 AAAIGLGLQKQ
-354 LSFLVIPAAS
+354 LSFFAVPFAS
-364 LAPLAVL
+364 LILLAVL
-371 FLLSVLLGALL
+371 FLIAVLLGAFL
-382 PAVLVRP
+382 PAVLTRP
-389 QTTKP
+389 KAAQK
-394 KEKPAK
+394 KESKAK

-443 ACMSIKMN
+443 ACLSIKMN
-451 GTSGMPFSLKD
+451 GTSGMPFSLKE

-475 AIDLTDIYTVTSDK
+475 AIDLTDTYTVTSDK

-502 DNGDIPSLIMQN
+502 DNGNIPGVLMHN

-559 RDCYYAPA
+559 RDCYYDPA
-567 ADEYYQGFQ
+567 ADAYYQKNTQ
-576 PDGSTLVE
+576 TEGSTLVE

-590 DKLSIQYRRYTGQ
+590 DKLSIQHQRYTGQ
-603 DEAGNEVYRTYTA
+603 DEAGNDVYRTYTA

-621 GVVKSASNY
+621 GVVKSANNY
-630 TLLTTDRLLF
+630 TLLTTDRLIF

-651 HKMFESAGSFF
+651 HKMFESAGSYH

-675 SADSNFSLRRSISSV
+675 SADSNFSLRRSISSI
-690 ATRRNGILRADNYDL
+690 ATRRNGILSADNYDL

-772 PVIVG
+772 PVIFG

>member
-1 MRREEGGD
+1 MKGKENPSLILAFHGM
-9 GIELGL
+9 LG
-15 HRRGA
+15 R
-20 GAAGGN
+20 
-26 AAGDA
+26 
-31 GLERDLGV
+31 
-39 KIVFEDV
+39 KK
-46 GIGLIGLERQLLK
+46 QT
-59 DGVVRDAVRH
+59 
-69 QLAGNFVRAAEGDA
+69 
-83 LFRQIIGQIR
+83 
-93 GVDEAL
+93 
-99 LGGQQHVFGFSLH
+99 SL
-112 GREHRGHDLQAELRR
+112 
-127 VDAVEHGLLILL
+127 LLILL
-139 HVLVVGEGQ
+139 TMVFSFLTAATIYSGSSAQ
-148 ALERGEQG
+148 ALQDTRCELYGEWQYLRLSDTDMDAAQVRDDLPASAKVSTAIQNG
-156 DEIAMT
+156 IVLGADNGLAGGIGTVDSAFAQLGRIVPISGDFPTQSDEIAMT

-215 NLNGNLTVSGIVT
+215 NLNGNLTVSGIVA

-267 EDTVSFSLRFL
+267 EDTVSSSLRFL

-306 TFLTLGAKNRDLRL
+306 TFLTLGAKKRDLRL

-329 GIAAVAAGFALGCG
+329 GLAAVVAGFALGCG
-343 AAAIGLGLQKH
+343 AAAVGLGLQKH

-389 QTTKP
+389 QTAKP

-400 KFRLAQLPLAPQI
+400 KFRLAQLPLAPQV

-443 ACMSIKMN
+443 ACLSIKMN
-451 GTSGMPFSLKD
+451 GTSGMPFSLKG

-468 GVEEVSA
+468 GVEDVSA
-475 AIDLTDIYTVTSDK
+475 AINLTDTYSITSDK
-489 IQSSQMLADIWVK
+489 IRSSQMLSEIRVK
-502 DNGDIPSLIMQN
+502 DNGFYTGVPNLMHN
-514 ASKGTLNTTVCALPD
+514 ASNGTLNTFVCALPD
-529 DELRRIAADA
+529 DELEHIAEDA
-539 GVSDEEIETLLA
+539 GVPENSMEALLS
-551 GDSVLTLW
+551 GDSVLLRW
-559 RDCYYAPA
+559 GDCYYDPA

-576 PDGSTLVE
+576 PDGSTPVE
-584 PVFAAG
+584 PVFSAG
-590 DKLSIQYRRYTGQ
+590 DKLSIQYQRYTGL
-603 DEAGNEVYRTYTA
+603 DEAGNDVYQTYA
-616 QLPIA
+616 AELPIA
-621 GVVKSASNY
+621 GIVKSTADY
-630 TLLTTDRLLF
+630 TLLTTDRIF
-640 SGTIFVSTALY
+640 YNGTVFVSTALY
-651 HKMFESAGSFF
+651 HKMFEGAGSYH

-675 SADSNFSLRRSISSV
+675 AAGNNFSLRRSIASI
-690 ATRRNGILRADNYDL
+690 ATRRNGILSADNYDL
-705 ISQSYTE
+705 LSQSYTE

-725 FGVLLGCALLVVLNL
+725 LGVLLGCALLVVLNL
-740 SAYEIQ
+740 SAYEVQ

-760 KKLVLSYAKLLL
+760 KKLVCSYAKRVI

-777 TTLLVNIVVYAAVSR
+777 TTLIVNILVSVAVSH

-804 IHTSGRVFE
+804 IHTDGRVFE
-813 FHKPVGSQIMVSILL
+813 FHRPVGSQILVSILL
-828 MVFWLSAALLPIF
+828 MGFWLGAALLPVF

>member
-1 MRREEGGD
+1 MKIKESPSIILAFHGMLGRKKQTGLLLLLLTLVFSFLTAAVIYSVSSAQILQDTRCELYGEWQYLRLSDTAADAAQAQNTLPASAQVSTVIQNGIVLGADD
-9 GIELGL
+9 GV
-15 HRRGA
+15 
-20 GAAGGN
+20 AGGIGTVDDTF
-26 AAGDA
+26 AQLGRIVPISGD
-31 GLERDLGV
+31 
-39 KIVFEDV
+39 FPT
-46 GIGLIGLERQLLK
+46 QP
-59 DGVVRDAVRH
+59 
-69 QLAGNFVRAAEGDA
+69 
-83 LFRQIIGQIR
+83 
-93 GVDEAL
+93 
-99 LGGQQHVFGFSLH
+99 
-112 GREHRGHDLQAELRR
+112 
-127 VDAVEHGLLILL
+127 
-139 HVLVVGEGQ
+139 
-148 ALERGEQG
+148 

-228 EPLALDGQKFQ
+228 EPLVLDGQKFQ

-329 GIAAVAAGFALGCG
+329 GLAAVAAGFALGCG
-343 AAAIGLGLQKH
+343 AAAVGLGLQKH
-354 LSFLVIPAAS
+354 LSFLVVPAAS
-364 LAPLAVL
+364 LVPLAVL

-389 QTTKP
+389 HTAKP

-437 DLDAPY
+437 NLDAPY
-443 ACMSIKMN
+443 ACLSIKMN
-451 GTSGMPFSLKD
+451 GTSGMPFSLKED
-462 DLAALP
+462 FAALP

-475 AIDLTDIYTVTSDK
+475 AIDLTDTYTVTSDK

-502 DNGDIPSLIMQN
+502 DNGKIPGVLMHN

-559 RDCYYAPA
+559 RDCYYDPA
-567 ADEYYQGFQ
+567 ADKYYQGFQ

-590 DKLSIQYRRYTGQ
+590 DKLSIQHQCYTGQ
-603 DEAGNEVYRTYTA
+603 DEAGNDVYRTYTA

-630 TLLTTDRLLF
+630 TLLTTDRLIF

-651 HKMFESAGSFF
+651 HKMFESAGSYF

-675 SADSNFSLRRSISSV
+675 SAGSNFSLRRSISSI

-740 SAYEIQ
+740 SAYEVQ

-777 TTLLVNIVVYAAVSR
+777 TTLLVNIVVYAAVSC

-804 IHTSGRVFE
+804 IHTNGRVYA

>member
-1 MRREEGGD
+1 MKIKESPSIILAFHGMLGRKKQTGLLLLLLTLVFSFLTAAVIYSVSSAQVLQDTRCELYGAWQYLRLSDTAADAAQAQNTLPASAQVSTVIQNGIVLGTDD
-9 GIELGL
+9 GV
-15 HRRGA
+15 
-20 GAAGGN
+20 AGGIGTVDDTF
-26 AAGDA
+26 AQ
-31 GLERDLGV
+31 LGR
-39 KIVFEDV
+39 IVP
-46 GIGLIGLERQLLK
+46 IS
-59 DGVVRDAVRH
+59 
-69 QLAGNFVRAAEGDA
+69 GNFPT
-83 LFRQIIGQIR
+83 Q
-93 GVDEAL
+93 
-99 LGGQQHVFGFSLH
+99 S
-112 GREHRGHDLQAELRR
+112 
-127 VDAVEHGLLILL
+127 
-139 HVLVVGEGQ
+139 
-148 ALERGEQG
+148 

-215 NLNGNLTVSGIVT
+215 NLNGNLTVSSIVT

-267 EDTVSFSLRFL
+267 EDTVSSSLRFL

-329 GIAAVAAGFALGCG
+329 GLAAVAAGFALGCG
-343 AAAIGLGLQKH
+343 AAAVGLGLQKH
-354 LSFLVIPAAS
+354 LSFLVVPAAS
-364 LAPLAVL
+364 LVPLAVL

-389 QTTKP
+389 QITKP

-443 ACMSIKMN
+443 ACLSIKMN
-451 GTSGMPFSLKD
+451 GISGMPFSLKE

-475 AIDLTDIYTVTSDK
+475 AIDLTDTYTVTSDK

-502 DNGDIPSLIMQN
+502 DNGKIPSVLMHN

-559 RDCYYAPA
+559 RDCYYDPA

-590 DKLSIQYRRYTGQ
+590 DKLSIQHQRYTGQ
-603 DEAGNEVYRTYTA
+603 DEAGNDVYRTYTA
-616 QLPIA
+616 QLPIV
-621 GVVKSASNY
+621 GVVKSANNY
-630 TLLTTDRLLF
+630 TLLTTDRLIS

-651 HKMFESAGSFF
+651 HKMFESAGSYF

-675 SADSNFSLRRSISSV
+675 SAGSNFSLRRSISSI

-740 SAYEIQ
+740 SAYEVQ

-777 TTLLVNIVVYAAVSR
+777 TTLLVNIVVYAAVSC

-804 IHTSGRVFE
+804 IHTNGRVYA

>member
-1 MRREEGGD
+1 MKIKESPSIILAFHGMLGRKKQTSLLLLLLTLVFSFLTAAVIYSVSSAQVLQDTRCELYGAWQYLRLSDTAADAAQAQNTLPASAQVSTVIQNGIVLGADD
-9 GIELGL
+9 GV
-15 HRRGA
+15 
-20 GAAGGN
+20 AGGIGT
-26 AAGDA
+26 ADDTFAQLGRIVPISGD
-31 GLERDLGV
+31 
-39 KIVFEDV
+39 FPT
-46 GIGLIGLERQLLK
+46 QP
-59 DGVVRDAVRH
+59 
-69 QLAGNFVRAAEGDA
+69 
-83 LFRQIIGQIR
+83 
-93 GVDEAL
+93 
-99 LGGQQHVFGFSLH
+99 
-112 GREHRGHDLQAELRR
+112 
-127 VDAVEHGLLILL
+127 
-139 HVLVVGEGQ
+139 
-148 ALERGEQG
+148 

-228 EPLALDGQKFQ
+228 EPLVLDGQKFQ

-246 AAPVTAS
+246 TAPVTAS

-267 EDTVSFSLRFL
+267 EDTVSSSLRFL

-329 GIAAVAAGFALGCG
+329 GLAAVAAGFALGCG

-389 QTTKP
+389 QTAKP

-443 ACMSIKMN
+443 ACLSIKMN
-451 GTSGMPFSLKD
+451 GTSGMPFSLKE

-475 AIDLTDIYTVTSDK
+475 AIDLTDTYTVTSDK

-502 DNGDIPSLIMQN
+502 DNGNIPGVLMHN

-559 RDCYYAPA
+559 RDCYYDPA
-567 ADEYYQGFQ
+567 ADKYYQGFQ

-590 DKLSIQYRRYTGQ
+590 DKLSIQHQRYTGQ
-603 DEAGNEVYRTYTA
+603 DEAGNDVYRTYTA

-630 TLLTTDRLLF
+630 TLLTTDRLIF

-651 HKMFESAGSFF
+651 HKMFESAGSYH

-675 SADSNFSLRRSISSV
+675 ATDNNFSLRRSIASI
-690 ATRRNGILRADNYDL
+690 ATRRNGILSADNYDL
-705 ISQSYTE
+705 LSQSYTE

-725 FGVLLGCALLVVLNL
+725 LGVLLGCALLVVLNL
-740 SAYEIQ
+740 SAYEVQ

-760 KKLVLSYAKLLL
+760 KKLVCSYAKQVI

-777 TTLLVNIVVYAAVSR
+777 TTLIVNILVSVAVSH

-804 IHTSGRVFE
+804 IHTDGRVFE
-813 FHKPVGSQIMVSILL
+813 FHRPVGSQILVSILL
-828 MVFWLSAALLPIF
+828 MGFWLGAALLPVF

>member
-1 MRREEGGD
+1 
-9 GIELGL
+9 
-15 HRRGA
+15 
-20 GAAGGN
+20 
-26 AAGDA
+26 
-31 GLERDLGV
+31 
-39 KIVFEDV
+39 
-46 GIGLIGLERQLLK
+46 
-59 DGVVRDAVRH
+59 
-69 QLAGNFVRAAEGDA
+69 
-83 LFRQIIGQIR
+83 
-93 GVDEAL
+93 
-99 LGGQQHVFGFSLH
+99 
-112 GREHRGHDLQAELRR
+112 
-127 VDAVEHGLLILL
+127 
-139 HVLVVGEGQ
+139 
-148 ALERGEQG
+148 
-156 DEIAMT
+156 
-162 TTLLDALGCS
+162 
-172 YDVGQTVTLKV
+172 
-183 AANDYDPLAG
+183 
-193 SGAVMEKA
+193 
-201 YTLCGVLPAYDVYW
+201 
-215 NLNGNLTVSGIVT
+215 
-228 EPLALDGQKFQ
+228 
-239 TFYYLNA
+239 
-246 AAPVTAS
+246 
-253 TDPAL
+253 
-258 VANEYAYPQ
+258 
-267 EDTVSFSLRFL
+267 
-278 LVAAILVS
+278 
-286 FFAVAQY
+286 
-293 FLIVLHKRVHTIN
+293 
-306 TFLTLGAKNRDLRL
+306 

-329 GIAAVAAGFALGCG
+329 GLAAVAAGFALGCG

-443 ACMSIKMN
+443 ACLSIKMN
-451 GTSGMPFSLKD
+451 GRTSGMPFSLKG

-475 AIDLTDIYTVTSDK
+475 AIDLTDTYTVTSDK

-502 DNGDIPSLIMQN
+502 DNGNIPSVLMHN

-539 GVSDEEIETLLA
+539 GVSDEKIETLLA
-551 GDSVLTLW
+551 GDSVLPLW
-559 RDCYYAPA
+559 RDCYYDPA
-567 ADEYYQGFQ
+567 ADKYYQGFQ

-590 DKLSIQYRRYTGQ
+590 DKLSIQHQCYTGQ
-603 DEAGNEVYRTYTA
+603 DEAGNDVYRTYTA

-621 GVVKSASNY
+621 GVVKSARNY
-630 TLLTTDRLLF
+630 TLLTTDRLIF

-651 HKMFESAGSFF
+651 HKMFESAGSYH

-675 SADSNFSLRRSISSV
+675 SAGSNFSLRRSISSI
-690 ATRRNGILRADNYDL
+690 ATRRNGILSADNYDL

-740 SAYEIQ
+740 SAYEVQ

-777 TTLLVNIVVYAAVSR
+777 TTLLVNIVVYAVVSR

>member
-1 MRREEGGD
+1 MKIKESPSIILAFHGMLGRKKQTSLLLLLLTLVFSFLTAAVIYSVSSAQVLQDTRCELYGAWQYLRLSDIAADAAQAQNTLPASAQVSTVIQNGIVLGADD
-9 GIELGL
+9 GV
-15 HRRGA
+15 
-20 GAAGGN
+20 AGGIGTVDDTF
-26 AAGDA
+26 AQLGRIVPISGD
-31 GLERDLGV
+31 
-39 KIVFEDV
+39 FPT
-46 GIGLIGLERQLLK
+46 Q
-59 DGVVRDAVRH
+59 
-69 QLAGNFVRAAEGDA
+69 
-83 LFRQIIGQIR
+83 
-93 GVDEAL
+93 
-99 LGGQQHVFGFSLH
+99 S
-112 GREHRGHDLQAELRR
+112 
-127 VDAVEHGLLILL
+127 
-139 HVLVVGEGQ
+139 
-148 ALERGEQG
+148 

-215 NLNGNLTVSGIVT
+215 NLNGNLTVSSIVT

-267 EDTVSFSLRFL
+267 EDTVSSSLRFL

-329 GIAAVAAGFALGCG
+329 GLAAVAAGFALGCG

-354 LSFLVIPAAS
+354 LLFFAVPAAS
-364 LAPLAVL
+364 LVPLAVL

-389 QTTKP
+389 QTAKP

-443 ACMSIKMN
+443 ACLSIKMN
-451 GTSGMPFSLKD
+451 GTSGMPFSLKE

-475 AIDLTDIYTVTSDK
+475 AIDLTDTYTVTSDK

-539 GVSDEEIETLLA
+539 GVSDEEIETLLS

-559 RDCYYAPA
+559 RDCYYDPA

-576 PDGSTLVE
+576 PDGSTWVE

-603 DEAGNEVYRTYTA
+603 DEAGNEVYRTYTT
-616 QLPIA
+616 QLPIV
-621 GVVKSASNY
+621 GVVKSANNY
-630 TLLTTDRLLF
+630 TLLTTDRLIS

-651 HKMFESAGSFF
+651 HKMFESAGSYF

-675 SADSNFSLRRSISSV
+675 SADSNFSLRRSISSI

>member
-1 MRREEGGD
+1 MKGKENPSLILAFHGM
-9 GIELGL
+9 LG
-15 HRRGA
+15 R
-20 GAAGGN
+20 
-26 AAGDA
+26 
-31 GLERDLGV
+31 
-39 KIVFEDV
+39 KK
-46 GIGLIGLERQLLK
+46 QT
-59 DGVVRDAVRH
+59 
-69 QLAGNFVRAAEGDA
+69 
-83 LFRQIIGQIR
+83 
-93 GVDEAL
+93 
-99 LGGQQHVFGFSLH
+99 SL
-112 GREHRGHDLQAELRR
+112 
-127 VDAVEHGLLILL
+127 LLILL
-139 HVLVVGEGQ
+139 TMVFSFLTAATIYSGSSAQ
-148 ALERGEQG
+148 ALQDTRCELYGEWQYLRLSATDTDAAQVRDNLPASAKVSTAIQNG
-156 DEIAMT
+156 IVLGADNGLAGGIGTVDSAFAQLGRIVPISGDFPTQSDEIAMT

-215 NLNGNLTVSGIVT
+215 NLNGNLTVSGIVA

-267 EDTVSFSLRFL
+267 EDTVSSSLRFL

-306 TFLTLGAKNRDLRL
+306 TFLTLGAKKRDLRL

-329 GIAAVAAGFALGCG
+329 GLAAVVAGFALGCG
-343 AAAIGLGLQKH
+343 AAAVGLGLQKH

-389 QTTKP
+389 QTAKP

-400 KFRLAQLPLAPQI
+400 KFRLAQLPLAPQV

-443 ACMSIKMN
+443 ACLSIKMN
-451 GTSGMPFSLKD
+451 GTSGMPFSLKG

-468 GVEEVSA
+468 GVEDVSA
-475 AIDLTDIYTVTSDK
+475 AINLTDIYSITSDK
-489 IQSSQMLADIWVK
+489 IRSSQMLSEIRVK
-502 DNGDIPSLIMQN
+502 DNGFYTGVPNLMHN
-514 ASKGTLNTTVCALPD
+514 ASNGTLNTFVCALPD
-529 DELRRIAADA
+529 DELEHIAEDA
-539 GVSDEEIETLLA
+539 GVPENSMDALLA
-551 GDSVLTLW
+551 GDSVLLRW
-559 RDCYYAPA
+559 GDCYYDPA

-576 PDGSTLVE
+576 PDGSTPVE
-584 PVFAAG
+584 PVFSAG
-590 DKLSIQYRRYTGQ
+590 DKLSIQYQRYTGL
-603 DEAGNEVYRTYTA
+603 DEAGNDVYQTYA
-616 QLPIA
+616 AELPIA
-621 GVVKSASNY
+621 GIVKSTADY
-630 TLLTTDRLLF
+630 TLLTTDRIF
-640 SGTIFVSTALY
+640 YDGTVFVSTALY
-651 HKMFESAGSFF
+651 HKMFEGAGSYH

-675 SADSNFSLRRSISSV
+675 AADNNFSLRRSIASI
-690 ATRRNGILRADNYDL
+690 ATRRNGILSADNYDL
-705 ISQSYTE
+705 LSQSYTE

-725 FGVLLGCALLVVLNL
+725 LGVLLGCALLVVLNL
-740 SAYEIQ
+740 SAYEVQ

-760 KKLVLSYAKLLL
+760 KKLVCSYAKRVI

-777 TTLLVNIVVYAAVSR
+777 TTLIVNILVSVAVSH

-804 IHTSGRVFE
+804 IHTDGRVFE
-813 FHKPVGSQIMVSILL
+813 FHRPVGSQILVSILL
-828 MVFWLSAALLPIF
+828 MGFWLGAALLPVF

>member
-1 MRREEGGD
+1 MKIKESPSIILAFHGMLGRKKQTSLLLLLLTLVFSFLTAAVIYSVSSAQVLQDTRCELYGEWQYLCLSDTAADAAQAKNALPASAQVSTVTQNGIVLGADD
-9 GIELGL
+9 GV
-15 HRRGA
+15 
-20 GAAGGN
+20 AGGIGTVDDTF
-26 AAGDA
+26 AQ
-31 GLERDLGV
+31 LGR
-39 KIVFEDV
+39 IVP
-46 GIGLIGLERQLLK
+46 IS
-59 DGVVRDAVRH
+59 
-69 QLAGNFVRAAEGDA
+69 GNFPT
-83 LFRQIIGQIR
+83 QP
-93 GVDEAL
+93 
-99 LGGQQHVFGFSLH
+99 
-112 GREHRGHDLQAELRR
+112 
-127 VDAVEHGLLILL
+127 
-139 HVLVVGEGQ
+139 
-148 ALERGEQG
+148 

-215 NLNGNLTVSGIVT
+215 NLNGNLTVSGIVA

-239 TFYYLNA
+239 TFYYLNTA
-246 AAPVTAS
+246 ASVTAS

-267 EDTVSFSLRFL
+267 EDTVSSSLRFL

-306 TFLTLGAKNRDLRL
+306 TFLTLGAKNRDLQL

-329 GIAAVAAGFALGCG
+329 GLAAVAAGFALGCG
-343 AAAIGLGLQKH
+343 AAAVGLGLQKH
-354 LSFLVIPAAS
+354 LSFLMIPAAS
-364 LAPLAVL
+364 LVPLAVL

-389 QTTKP
+389 QTAKI
-394 KEKPAK
+394 KETPAK

-443 ACMSIKMN
+443 ACLSIKMN
-451 GTSGMPFSLKD
+451 GTSGMPFSLKE

-475 AIDLTDIYTVTSDK
+475 AIDLTDTYTVTSDK
-489 IQSSQMLADIWVK
+489 IRSSQMLADIWVK

-514 ASKGTLNTTVCALPD
+514 ASKGTLNTMVCALPD

-590 DKLSIQYRRYTGQ
+590 DKLSLQYRRYTGQ

-630 TLLTTDRLLF
+630 TLLTTDRIIF

-651 HKMFESAGSFF
+651 HKMFESAGSYF

-675 SADSNFSLRRSISSV
+675 SAGSNFSLRRSISSI

-760 KKLVLSYAKLLL
+760 KKLVLSYAKRLL

>member
-1 MRREEGGD
+1 MKIKESPSIILAFHGMLGRKKQTSLLLLLLTLVFSFLMAAVIYSVSSAQVLQDTRCELYGEWQYLRLSDTAADAAQVQNALPASAQVSTVTQNGIVLGADD
-9 GIELGL
+9 GV
-15 HRRGA
+15 
-20 GAAGGN
+20 AGGIGTVDDTF
-26 AAGDA
+26 AQ
-31 GLERDLGV
+31 LGR
-39 KIVFEDV
+39 IVP
-46 GIGLIGLERQLLK
+46 IS
-59 DGVVRDAVRH
+59 
-69 QLAGNFVRAAEGDA
+69 GNFPT
-83 LFRQIIGQIR
+83 Q
-93 GVDEAL
+93 
-99 LGGQQHVFGFSLH
+99 S
-112 GREHRGHDLQAELRR
+112 
-127 VDAVEHGLLILL
+127 
-139 HVLVVGEGQ
+139 
-148 ALERGEQG
+148 

-215 NLNGNLTVSGIVT
+215 NLNGNLTVSGIVA

-246 AAPVTAS
+246 TAPVTAS

-267 EDTVSFSLRFL
+267 EDTVSSSLRFL

-329 GIAAVAAGFALGCG
+329 GIAAVATGFALGCG

-389 QTTKP
+389 QTAKP

-443 ACMSIKMN
+443 ACLSIKMN
-451 GTSGMPFSLKD
+451 GTSGMPFSLKE

-475 AIDLTDIYTVTSDK
+475 AIDLTDTYTVTSDK
-489 IQSSQMLADIWVK
+489 IRSSQMLADIWVK
-502 DNGDIPSLIMQN
+502 DNGDIPSLIMPN
-514 ASKGTLNTTVCALPD
+514 ASKGTLNATVCALPD

-559 RDCYYAPA
+559 RDCYYDPA

-603 DEAGNEVYRTYTA
+603 DEAGNDVYRTYTA

-630 TLLTTDRLLF
+630 TLLTTDRIIF

-651 HKMFESAGSFF
+651 HKMFESAGSYH

-675 SADSNFSLRRSISSV
+675 SADSNFSLRRSISSI
-690 ATRRNGILRADNYDL
+690 ATRRNGILSADNYDL

-740 SAYEIQ
+740 SAYEVQ

-813 FHKPVGSQIMVSILL
+813 FHKPVGSQILVSILL

>member
-1 MRREEGGD
+1 MKIKESPSIILAFHGMLGRKKQTSLLLLLLTLVFSFLTAAVIYSVSSAQVLQDTRCELYGAWQYLRLSDTAADAAQVQNTLPASAQVSTVIQNGIVLGADD
-9 GIELGL
+9 GV
-15 HRRGA
+15 
-20 GAAGGN
+20 AGGIGTVDDTF
-26 AAGDA
+26 AQLGRIVPISGD
-31 GLERDLGV
+31 
-39 KIVFEDV
+39 FPT
-46 GIGLIGLERQLLK
+46 Q
-59 DGVVRDAVRH
+59 
-69 QLAGNFVRAAEGDA
+69 
-83 LFRQIIGQIR
+83 
-93 GVDEAL
+93 
-99 LGGQQHVFGFSLH
+99 S
-112 GREHRGHDLQAELRR
+112 
-127 VDAVEHGLLILL
+127 
-139 HVLVVGEGQ
+139 
-148 ALERGEQG
+148 

-246 AAPVTAS
+246 TAPVTAS

-267 EDTVSFSLRFL
+267 EDTVSSSLSFL
-278 LVAAILVS
+278 LAAAILVS

-343 AAAIGLGLQKH
+343 AAAVGLGLQKH

-382 PAVLVRP
+382 PAVLIRP
-389 QTTKP
+389 QTAKP

-443 ACMSIKMN
+443 ACLSIKMN
-451 GTSGMPFSLKD
+451 GRTSGMPFSLKG

-475 AIDLTDIYTVTSDK
+475 AIDLTDTYTITSDK

-502 DNGDIPSLIMQN
+502 DNGDIPSVLMHN

-551 GDSVLTLW
+551 GDSVLPLW
-559 RDCYYAPA
+559 RDCYYDPA

-590 DKLSIQYRRYTGQ
+590 DKLSIQHQRYTGQ
-603 DEAGNEVYRTYTA
+603 DEAGNDVYRTYTA

-621 GVVKSASNY
+621 GVVKSANNY
-630 TLLTTDRLLF
+630 TLLTTDRLIF

-651 HKMFESAGSFF
+651 HKMFESAGSYF

-675 SADSNFSLRRSISSV
+675 SAGSNFSLRRSISSI
-690 ATRRNGILRADNYDL
+690 ATRRNGILSADNYDL

>member
-1 MRREEGGD
+1 MKVKENPSLILAFHGM
-9 GIELGL
+9 LG
-15 HRRGA
+15 R
-20 GAAGGN
+20 
-26 AAGDA
+26 
-31 GLERDLGV
+31 
-39 KIVFEDV
+39 KK
-46 GIGLIGLERQLLK
+46 QT
-59 DGVVRDAVRH
+59 
-69 QLAGNFVRAAEGDA
+69 
-83 LFRQIIGQIR
+83 
-93 GVDEAL
+93 
-99 LGGQQHVFGFSLH
+99 SL
-112 GREHRGHDLQAELRR
+112 
-127 VDAVEHGLLILL
+127 LLILL
-139 HVLVVGEGQ
+139 TMVFSFLTAATIYSGSSAQ
-148 ALERGEQG
+148 ALQDTRCELYGEWQYLRLSDTDTDAAQVRDNLPASAKASTAIQDG
-156 DEIAMT
+156 IVLGADNGLAGGIGTVDSAFAQLGRIVPIGGNFPAQPDEIAMT

-172 YDVGQTVTLKV
+172 YDLGQTITLKV
-183 AANDYDPLAG
+183 ADNDYDSLSG
-193 SGAVMEKA
+193 SGKIVEQT

-215 NLNGNLTVSGIVT
+215 NLGSNLTVSAVVV
-228 EPLALDGQKFQ
+228 EPLALAGQKFQ
-239 TFYYLNA
+239 TFYDLNA
-246 AAPVTAS
+246 DTVGTAS
-253 TDPAL
+253 DDPDFI
-258 VANEYAYPQ
+258 ANEYAYPQ
-267 EDTVSFSLRFL
+267 EDTVSSSLTFL
-278 LVAAILVS
+278 LMIAILVS

-293 FLIVLHKRVHTIN
+293 FVIVLHKRVQTLHTFQI
-306 TFLTLGAKNRDLRL
+306 LGARKQDLHR

-329 GIAAVAAGFALGCG
+329 GLAAVFLGFALGCG
-343 AAAIGLGLQKH
+343 AAAIGLGLQKQ
-354 LSFLVIPAAS
+354 LSFFAVPFAS
-364 LAPLAVL
+364 LILLAVL
-371 FLLSVLLGALL
+371 FLVAVLLGAFL
-382 PAVLVRP
+382 PAVLTRP
-389 QTTKP
+389 KAAQK
-394 KEKPAK
+394 KENKAK
-400 KFRLAQLPLAPQI
+400 KFRLAQLPLAPQV

-443 ACMSIKMN
+443 ACLSIKMN
-451 GTSGMPFSLKD
+451 GTSGMPFSLKE

-475 AIDLTDIYTVTSDK
+475 AIDLTDTYTVTSDK

-502 DNGDIPSLIMQN
+502 DNGKIPGVLMHN

-559 RDCYYAPA
+559 RDCYYDPA
-567 ADEYYQGFQ
+567 ADEYYQGVQ

-590 DKLSIQYRRYTGQ
+590 DKLSIQHQRYTGQ
-603 DEAGNEVYRTYTA
+603 DEAGNDVYRTYTA

-621 GVVKSASNY
+621 GVVKSANNY
-630 TLLTTDRLLF
+630 TLLTTDRLIF

-651 HKMFESAGSFF
+651 HKMFESAGSYH

-675 SADSNFSLRRSISSV
+675 AADNNFSLRRSIASI
-690 ATRRNGILRADNYDL
+690 ATRRNGILSADNYDL

-740 SAYEIQ
+740 SAYEVQ

-804 IHTSGRVFE
+804 IPTSGRVFE

>member
-1 MRREEGGD
+1 MKIKESPSIILAFHGMLGRKKQTSLLLLLLTLVFSFLTAAVIYSVSSAQVLQDTRCELYGEWQYLRLSDTAADAAQAQDALPASAQISTVIQNGIVLGIDD
-9 GIELGL
+9 GV
-15 HRRGA
+15 
-20 GAAGGN
+20 AGGIGT
-26 AAGDA
+26 ADDTFAQLGRIVPISGD
-31 GLERDLGV
+31 
-39 KIVFEDV
+39 FPT
-46 GIGLIGLERQLLK
+46 QP
-59 DGVVRDAVRH
+59 
-69 QLAGNFVRAAEGDA
+69 
-83 LFRQIIGQIR
+83 
-93 GVDEAL
+93 
-99 LGGQQHVFGFSLH
+99 
-112 GREHRGHDLQAELRR
+112 
-127 VDAVEHGLLILL
+127 
-139 HVLVVGEGQ
+139 
-148 ALERGEQG
+148 

-201 YTLCGVLPAYDVYW
+201 YTLCGVFPAYDVYW

-267 EDTVSFSLRFL
+267 EDTVSSSLRFL

-329 GIAAVAAGFALGCG
+329 GLAAVAAGFALGCG
-343 AAAIGLGLQKH
+343 AAAVGLGLQKH
-354 LSFLVIPAAS
+354 LSFLVVPAAS
-364 LAPLAVL
+364 LVPLAVL

-389 QTTKP
+389 QITKP

-400 KFRLAQLPLAPQI
+400 KFHLAQLPLAPQI

-437 DLDAPY
+437 NLDAPY
-443 ACMSIKMN
+443 ACLSIKMN
-451 GTSGMPFSLKD
+451 GTSGMPFSLKE

-475 AIDLTDIYTVTSDK
+475 AIDLTDTYTVTSDK
-489 IQSSQMLADIWVK
+489 IQSSKMLADIRVK

-514 ASKGTLNTTVCALPD
+514 ASKGTLNTAVCALPD

-559 RDCYYAPA
+559 RDCYYDPA

-630 TLLTTDRLLF
+630 TLLTTDRIIF

-651 HKMFESAGSFF
+651 HKMFEGAGSYF

-675 SADSNFSLRRSISSV
+675 AADNNFSLRRSIASI

-740 SAYEIQ
+740 SAYEVQ

-804 IHTSGRVFE
+804 IHTNGRVYA

>member
-1 MRREEGGD
+1 MKIKESPSIILAFHGMLGRKKQTSLLLLLLTLVFSFLTAAVIYSVSSAQVLQDTRCELYGAWQYLRLSDTAADAAQAQNTLPASAQVSTVIQNGIVLGADD
-9 GIELGL
+9 GV
-15 HRRGA
+15 
-20 GAAGGN
+20 AGGIGT
-26 AAGDA
+26 ADDTFAQLGRIVPISGD
-31 GLERDLGV
+31 
-39 KIVFEDV
+39 FPT
-46 GIGLIGLERQLLK
+46 Q
-59 DGVVRDAVRH
+59 
-69 QLAGNFVRAAEGDA
+69 
-83 LFRQIIGQIR
+83 
-93 GVDEAL
+93 
-99 LGGQQHVFGFSLH
+99 S
-112 GREHRGHDLQAELRR
+112 
-127 VDAVEHGLLILL
+127 
-139 HVLVVGEGQ
+139 
-148 ALERGEQG
+148 

-193 SGAVMEKA
+193 SGAVIEKA

-215 NLNGNLTVSGIVT
+215 NLNGNLTVSGIVA

-267 EDTVSFSLRFL
+267 EDTVSSSLRFL
-278 LVAAILVS
+278 LAAAILVS

-293 FLIVLHKRVHTIN
+293 FLIVLHKRVRTIN

-329 GIAAVAAGFALGCG
+329 GLAAVAAGFALGCG

-364 LAPLAVL
+364 LVPLAVL

-389 QTTKP
+389 QTARP
-394 KEKPAK
+394 KENPAK

-443 ACMSIKMN
+443 ACLSIKMN
-451 GTSGMPFSLKD
+451 GTSGMPFSLKE

-475 AIDLTDIYTVTSDK
+475 AIDLTDTYTVTSDK

-502 DNGDIPSLIMQN
+502 DNGDIPSLIMHN

-559 RDCYYAPA
+559 RDCYYDPA

-630 TLLTTDRLLF
+630 TLLTTDRIIF

-651 HKMFESAGSFF
+651 HKMFESAGSYF

-675 SADSNFSLRRSISSV
+675 SAGSNFSLRRSISSI

-740 SAYEIQ
+740 SAYEVQ